1 MKPFSIQFNP
11 YKFENR
17 NNKKGLKSTLKIY
30 KSTLTTC
37 YQPVN
42 KMFT

>member
-1 MKPFSIQFNP
+1 MKPFSKQFNP

-30 KSTLTTC
+30 KTPLTPC
-37 YQPVN
+37 
-42 KMFT
+42 